1 MQELSDLQA
10 TLYDPMDRAVFSRM
24 VFPKAKP
31 IQNIE
36 VLTIGESDHRHVI
49 VRSEIADKHGVSYSV
64 RAPLEPAEIGQL
76 YRLLFRADFPKVISE
91 QIDTW
96 SAWTEKARSSAESA
110 IAIRTKTSCTWTA
123 WWSASLLKDEGSARR
138 LLDDFCLRMAAE
150 NVRVVKTH
158 FFLRQFCLPR
168 GFQVDRRWGGLVRSW
183 RRRSTVV
190 TEPRTQPSEAG
201 AASGQPKLPRT
212 GTLGCPLT
220 PLASPWLRARL

>member
-1 MQELSDLQA
+1 LATQTQELSDLQA
-10 TLYDPMDRAVFSRM
+10 TLRDPTDRAVFSRM

-49 VRSEIADKHGVSYSV
+49 VRSEIADKRGVNYIV

-91 QIDTW
+91 QDRYLVCLDREGEIVGGVCYRHQDEDVVHLDGVVV
-96 SAWTEKARSSAESA
+96 SQPLKGRG
-110 IAIRTKTSCTWTA
+110 IGTA
-123 WWSASLLKDEGSARR
+123 

-168 GFQVDRRWGGLVRSW
+168 GFQVDRRWGGLVRF
-183 RRRSTVV
+183 
-190 TEPRTQPSEAG
+190 
-201 AASGQPKLPRT
+201 LT
-212 GTLGCPLT
+212 GEGTGKKDEG
-220 PLASPWLRARL
+220 